1 MEKKQTI
8 KTVIAAILVLVM
20 LITVIQAVVK
30 VKKGRSRARRP
41 KAVQQEVTVITP
53 SDLSVKIEEKQEK
66 RQAWGQDPFTGRS
79 IISGFGRSTSFKL
92 NGIIP
97 DKLNPQ
103 ESFAIIDNSIVR
115 VGDVLGDSGMK
126 VIEIKEREVI
136 LSDGTKEMKLRF

>member
-8 KTVIAAILVLVM
+8 KTIIAAILVLLM
-20 LITVIQAVVK
+20 FIFVIRAVVK

-53 SDLSVKIEEKQEK
+53 SDISVKIEGKQEK
-66 RQAWGQDPFTGRS
+66 QQAWGLDPFTGRS
-79 IISGFGRSTSFKL
+79 IVSGFGKSTSFKL

-103 ESFAIIDNSIVR
+103 DSLAIIDNSIVR
-115 VGDVLGDSGMK
+115 VGDVLGESGMK
-126 VIEIKEREVI
+126 VIDIKEHEVI
-136 LSDGTKEMKLRF
+136 LSDGTKEMRLKL